1 MTRSRRWLM
10 FPFVAVC
17 ALMVGGIA
25 TSQEKGTKTKDDT
38 TGSAKNVSKLQDELD
53 ATKTKLMAVE
63 KAINDAQAE
72 AAAAK
77 KAAADA
83 TAAAAASGK
92 ELTALKKSTA
102 EASTKASEAM
112 TTAGEAKAAAEKA
125 GTGPD
130 LSKAGTYEFESEND
144 DGEMETTTVTVESL
158 YKDTIPAAALAGNT
172 GFMLTSSA
180 FVLLMVPGLA
190 LFYAGMVRRK
200 NVLATMMQSI
210 GALAVVGVYW
220 MAVGYGLAFGD
231 GAFEITVPGIG
242 TGSIIG
248 WNPDFFFLTGVGIE
262 DMNGDITVYTHM
274 VFQGMFAIIT
284 PALISGAIAERI
296 RFWPFCIFMILWVTL
311 VYCPLCHM
319 VWGGGLFGAQDVA
332 PLDFAGGTVV
342 HISAGL
348 AGLACALVLGS
359 RTGYPKYVIHPNSM
373 VLTLLGAGLLWFGWF
388 GFNGGS
394 ELVGDATAAQAF
406 VVTQAGA
413 AAAGIGWLLVEWLHK
428 GKPTALGLASGIV
441 AGLVAVTPAAGF
453 VFPWG
458 GLLIGFIASIVCYF
472 MVVGKSACGYD
483 DSLDAFGIH
492 GVGGFVGAILTGV
505 FWTESG
511 GLYSPALLIGPR
523 RSSRSR
529 RPCSPWSTPSCSAS
543 GSRRWSRR

>member
-200 NVLATMMQSI
+200 NVLATMMQSM

-220 MAVGYGLAFGD
+220 MVVGYGLAFGECRLRSL
-231 GAFEITVPGIG
+231 FGIE

-248 WNPDFFFLTGVGIE
+248 WSSDFCLPHRRRIE
-262 DMNGDITVYTHM
+262 DMNGDITVYNSHG
-274 VFQGMFAIIT
+274 VPG
-284 PALISGAIAERI
+284 
-296 RFWPFCIFMILWVTL
+296 
-311 VYCPLCHM
+311 
-319 VWGGGLFGAQDVA
+319 DVRDHHA
-332 PLDFAGGTVV
+332 RPS
-342 HISAGL
+342 SAGRSPNVFGS
-348 AGLACALVLGS
+348 GLSV
-359 RTGYPKYVIHPNSM
+359 
-373 VLTLLGAGLLWFGWF
+373 
-388 GFNGGS
+388 
-394 ELVGDATAAQAF
+394 
-406 VVTQAGA
+406 
-413 AAAGIGWLLVEWLHK
+413 
-428 GKPTALGLASGIV
+428 
-441 AGLVAVTPAAGF
+441 
-453 VFPWG
+453 
-458 GLLIGFIASIVCYF
+458 
-472 MVVGKSACGYD
+472 
-483 DSLDAFGIH
+483 
-492 GVGGFVGAILTGV
+492 
-505 FWTESG
+505 
-511 GLYSPALLIGPR
+511 
-523 RSSRSR
+523 SS
-529 RPCSPWSTPSCSAS
+529 
-543 GSRRWSRR
+543 